1 MDYKLILDKTFEIF
15 VECKVKEFPVD
26 CFGILEHYGFKLYT
40 YAEMHA
46 TNQRLYEMCRRYSDD
61 AFRYQNIIC
70 YNENVIEN
78 RIRFSLMHEL
88 GHFVLNHKETSQE
101 NEDEADY
108 FASCVLAPR
117 VAIHKTLCRTADA
130 IHDTFGLSY
139 AASNRALT
147 DYKKW
152 HGRKKYDSEHQL
164 FDYLYPQNTVVE
176 RTPVRK
182 TPPVHRDLWKSW
194 HELENKHRF
203 IENNICDLEE
213 YAFRERERQIFN
225 GM

>member
-1 MDYKLILDKTFEIF
+1 MDYKIINDKVLEVFTVCEIH
-15 VECKVKEFPVD
+15 EFPVN
-26 CFGILEHYGFKLYT
+26 CTEILKHYGFRLFTYSEIQSSDAELY
-40 YAEMHA
+40 AIAKE
-46 TNQRLYEMCRRYSDD
+46 YSDD
-61 AFRYQNIIC
+61 AFKYGNIIC
-70 YNENVIEN
+70 YNNSGPEG

-88 GHFVLNHKETSQE
+88 GHFVLDHKETSRL

-164 FDYLYPQNTVVE
+164 FDYLYPKNTVVE
-176 RTPVRK
+176 RTPSRK
-182 TPPVHRDLWKSW
+182 TPPIHRHLWKSW
-194 HELENKHRF
+194 YELENKHRF

>member
-1 MDYKLILDKTFEIF
+1 MDYKIINDKVLEVFTVCEIH
-15 VECKVKEFPVD
+15 EFPVN
-26 CFGILEHYGFKLYT
+26 CTEILKHYGFRLLTYSEIQLSDAELY
-40 YAEMHA
+40 AIAKE
-46 TNQRLYEMCRRYSDD
+46 YSDD
-61 AFRYQNIIC
+61 AFKYGNIIC
-70 YNENVIEN
+70 YNNSGPEG

-108 FASCVLAPR
+108 FASCILAPR

-164 FDYLYPQNTVVE
+164 FDYLYPKNAVVE
-176 RTPVRK
+176 RTSVRK
-182 TPPVHRDLWKSW
+182 NPPVHRHLWKSW
-194 HELENKHRF
+194 YELEEKHRF

>member
-1 MDYKLILDKTFEIF
+1 MDYKLISDKTLDVF
-15 VECKVKEFPVD
+15 VECGIREFPID
-26 CFGILEHYGFKLYT
+26 CFKILEHYGFRLFT
-40 YAEMHA
+40 YAEMHSA
-46 TNQRLYEMCRRYSDD
+46 NQRLYEMCRKYSDD

-70 YNENVIEN
+70 YNENVLDG

-88 GHFVLNHKETSQE
+88 GHFVLNHYETSQE

-117 VAIHKTLCRTADA
+117 VAISKTLCRTADA

-139 AASNRALT
+139 TAANRALA
-147 DYKKW
+147 DFKKW

-164 FDYLYPQNTVVE
+164 FNYLYPKEIVVE
-176 RTPVRK
+176 RMPVK
-182 TPPVHRDLWKSW
+182 TPPLHKRYRKEWQ
-194 HELENKHRF
+194 ELEQKHRF
-203 IENNICDLEE
+203 IEENICDLEE

-225 GM
+225 GF